1 MSDLYCPLLSI
12 VVPVYNVGGYL
23 LDTLDSIAAQSYN
36 NIEIICVDDGST
48 DGSGELLD
56 LYAARDSRFAI
67 YHEVNRGVSVARNFG
82 IDKARGEIILFVD
95 ADDLLKPNACD
106 VVRQAFDNDSQV
118 DILKFSADPFPI
130 ELSNPWLT
138 STLSLDDEE
147 YFGYSDKLVFYAK
160 TRPFPWN
167 GAYRLSFLRD
177 HGLYFPVGL
186 TLGEDQVFS
195 FATLGRSSRTKL
207 LSDSFYYFRLSRQDS
222 AMCLM
227 AQDEKL
233 RLQKHLQVV
242 DCIMADWDKQGRFE
256 GESGRSMLLFV
267 ADFLVFD
274 LLNIKNQ
281 ADREELLQ
289 GLQRVLSKYL
299 TIDDIGQLLASDRI
313 LKFYQQLLAQDGP
326 VSFGASSVYSFVAQL
341 KGYKAAVF
349 MLIDRA
355 KSFLLTACG
364 VSSTEDMKDGL
375 FEDAPSISEAIEAL
389 KSRS

>member
-1 MSDLYCPLLSI
+1 MSDTYCPLLSI

-36 NIEIICVDDGST
+36 NIEVICVDDGST
-48 DGSGELLD
+48 DGSGKLLD
-56 LYAARDSRFAI
+56 LYAAHDSRFAI
-67 YHEVNRGVSVARNFG
+67 YHEVNRGVSAARNFG

-106 VVRQAFDNDSQV
+106 VIRHAFDDVNQV

-147 YFGYSDKLVFYAK
+147 YSGYSDKLVFYAK

-177 HGLYFPVGL
+177 HELYFPVGL

-207 LSDSFYYFRLSRQDS
+207 LSDSLYDYRLSRRDS

-242 DCIMADWDKQGRFE
+242 DCIMADWGKQGRFE

-274 LLNIKNQ
+274 LLNTKNQ
-281 ADREELLQ
+281 ADRAELLRE
-289 GLQRVLSKYL
+289 LQRILLRHL
-299 TIDDIGQLLASDRI
+299 TIDEIAQLLAGDRI

-326 VSFGASSVYSFVAQL
+326 ASFGSFSIYSFVADL

-355 KSFLLTACG
+355 KTSLLTACG
-364 VSSTEDMKDGL
+364 VSSAKDMQDDL
-375 FEDAPSISEAIEAL
+375 FEDAPSISEAIEAFE
-389 KSRS
+389 SRS

>member
-1 MSDLYCPLLSI
+1 MSASYCPLLSI

-23 LDTLDSIAAQSYN
+23 LDTLDSIAAQSYS

-56 LYAARDSRFAI
+56 LYAARDSRFAV
-67 YHEVNRGVSVARNFG
+67 YHEVNRGVSAARNFG
-82 IDKARGEIILFVD
+82 IDKAHGEIVLFVD
-95 ADDLLKPNACD
+95 ADDLLKSNACD
-106 VVRQAFDNDSQV
+106 VIRQAFDNDDQV

-147 YFGYSDKLVFYAK
+147 YSGYSDKLVFYAK

-177 HGLYFPVGL
+177 HELYFPVGL

-207 LSDSFYYFRLSRQDS
+207 LSDSLYDYRLSRKDS

-242 DCIMADWDKQGRFE
+242 DCIMADWGKQGRFE

-274 LLNIKNQ
+274 LLEIRNQ
-281 ADREELLQ
+281 ADREELLRE
-289 GLQRVLSKYL
+289 LQRILSKYL
-299 TIDDIGQLLASDRI
+299 TIDEIEQLLSGDRI

-326 VSFGASSVYSFVAQL
+326 ASFGASSIYSFVAEL

-355 KSFLLTACG
+355 KTSLLTACG
-364 VSSTEDMKDGL
+364 VLSAKDIQDDL
-375 FEDAPSISEAIEAL
+375 FEDAPSISEAIEAF

>member
-1 MSDLYCPLLSI
+1 MSASYCPLLSI

-23 LDTLDSIAAQSYN
+23 LDTLDSIAAQSYS

-56 LYAARDSRFAI
+56 LYAARDSRFAV
-67 YHEVNRGVSVARNFG
+67 YHEVNRGVSAARNFG
-82 IDKARGEIILFVD
+82 IDKAHGEIVLFVD
-95 ADDLLKPNACD
+95 ADDLLKSNACD
-106 VVRQAFDNDSQV
+106 VIRQAFDNDDQV

-147 YFGYSDKLVFYAK
+147 YSGYSDKLVFYAK

-177 HGLYFPVGL
+177 HELYFPVGL

-207 LSDSFYYFRLSRQDS
+207 LSDSLYDYRLSRKDS

-242 DCIMADWDKQGRFE
+242 DCIMADWGKQGRFE

-274 LLNIKNQ
+274 LLEIRNQ
-281 ADREELLQ
+281 AVREELLRE
-289 GLQRVLSKYL
+289 LQRILSKYL
-299 TIDDIGQLLASDRI
+299 TIDEIEQLLSGDRI

-326 VSFGASSVYSFVAQL
+326 ASFGASSIYSFVAEL

-355 KSFLLTACG
+355 KTSLLTACG
-364 VSSTEDMKDGL
+364 VLSAKDIQDDL
-375 FEDAPSISEAIEAL
+375 FEDAPSISEAIEAF

>member
-1 MSDLYCPLLSI
+1 M
-12 VVPVYNVGGYL
+12 
-23 LDTLDSIAAQSYN
+23 
-36 NIEIICVDDGST
+36 
-48 DGSGELLD
+48 
-56 LYAARDSRFAI
+56 
-67 YHEVNRGVSVARNFG
+67 
-82 IDKARGEIILFVD
+82 
-95 ADDLLKPNACD
+95 
-106 VVRQAFDNDSQV
+106 

-177 HGLYFPVGL
+177 HELYFPVGL

-207 LSDSFYYFRLSRQDS
+207 LSDSLYEYRLSRKDS
-222 AMCLM
+222 AMCVM

-242 DCIMADWDKQGRFE
+242 DRIMADWAKQGRFE

-267 ADFLVFD
+267 ADFLIFD
-274 LLNIKNQ
+274 VLNLEDQEGRK
-281 ADREELLQ
+281 ELLSE
-289 GLQRVLSKYL
+289 LQRILSKHL
-299 TIDDIGQLLASDRI
+299 TIDEIAQMLSGDRI
-313 LKFYQQLLAQDGP
+313 LKFYQQLLDHDGP
-326 VSFGASSVYSFVAQL
+326 SSFGASSVYSFVAEL

-349 MLIDRA
+349 MFIDRA
-355 KSFLLTACG
+355 KSLLLAACG
-364 VSSTEDMKDGL
+364 VSPTKDVRDDL
-375 FEDAPSISEAIEAL
+375 FEDAPTVSEAIEAL
-389 KSRS
+389 ETRS

>member
-1 MSDLYCPLLSI
+1 MSSSYCPLLSI

-67 YHEVNRGVSVARNFG
+67 YHEVNRGVSAARNFG

-177 HGLYFPVGL
+177 HELYFPVGL

-207 LSDSFYYFRLSRQDS
+207 LSDSLYEYRLSRKDS
-222 AMCLM
+222 AMCVM

-242 DCIMADWDKQGRFE
+242 DRIMADWAKQGRFE

-267 ADFLVFD
+267 ADFLIFD
-274 LLNIKNQ
+274 VLNLEDQEGRK
-281 ADREELLQ
+281 ELLSE
-289 GLQRVLSKYL
+289 LQRILSKHL
-299 TIDDIGQLLASDRI
+299 TIDEIEQMLSGDRI
-313 LKFYQQLLAQDGP
+313 LKFYQQLLDHDGP
-326 VSFGASSVYSFVAQL
+326 SSFGASSVYSFVAEL

-349 MLIDRA
+349 MFINRA
-355 KSFLLTACG
+355 KSLLLAACG
-364 VSSTEDMKDGL
+364 VSPTKEIQNDL
-375 FEDAPSISEAIEAL
+375 FEDAPSISEAVEAL
-389 KSRS
+389 KTRS

>member
-1 MSDLYCPLLSI
+1 MSDSYCPLLSI

-23 LDTLDSIAAQSYN
+23 LDTLDSIAAQSYG

-48 DGSGELLD
+48 DGSGELLE
-56 LYAARDSRFAI
+56 LYAARDSRFAV
-67 YHEVNRGVSVARNFG
+67 YHQANRGVSAARNFG

-106 VVRQAFDNDSQV
+106 VICQVFDDDGQL

-130 ELSNPWLT
+130 ELSDPWLT

-147 YFGYSDKLVFYAK
+147 YSGYSDKLVFYAK

-167 GAYRLSFLRD
+167 GAYRLSFLREYN
-177 HGLYFPVGL
+177 LYFPIGL

-207 LSDSFYYFRLSRQDS
+207 LSDSLYEYRLSRKDS
-222 AMCLM
+222 AMCVM

-242 DCIMADWDKQGRFE
+242 DRIMVDWAKQGRFE

-267 ADFLVFD
+267 ADFLIFD
-274 LLNIKNQ
+274 VLNLEDQEGRK
-281 ADREELLQ
+281 ELLSE
-289 GLQRVLSKYL
+289 LQRILSKHL
-299 TIDDIGQLLASDRI
+299 TIDEIVQMLSDDRI
-313 LKFYQQLLAQDGP
+313 LKFYQKLLDHDGP
-326 VSFGASSVYSFVAQL
+326 SSFGASSVYSFVAEL

-349 MLIDRA
+349 MFIDRA
-355 KSFLLTACG
+355 KSSLLAAFG
-364 VSSTEDMKDGL
+364 ISTTKDVRDDL
-375 FEDAPSISEAIEAL
+375 FEDAPTISEAIEAL
-389 KSRS
+389 ETRS